1 MARPKTKTTAQVKN
15 DYAKKAYDDVRL
27 QVKKGKKEIIKSHAT
42 AHGESVNGFINRA
55 IDHEM
60 ERDNAVEKQP
70 EEPQAKEIPR
80 YQNTGGTWEQ
90 RENISMPELLARALD
105 ALTK

>member
-55 IDHEM
+55 IDSQM
-60 ERDNAVEKQP
+60 ERDASSGPTE
-70 EEPQAKEIPR
+70 AH
-80 YQNTGGTWEQ
+80 T
-90 RENISMPELLARALD
+90 ALSE
-105 ALTK
+105 AGRLKLRP